1 MSEIINKIKA
11 KVSAEKAY
19 YLLAIPL
26 AVVFYFLTL
35 WATPYYVQYKIAK
48 NRVSETNV
56 VRFAEKPSEKNRVVP
71 LPNPDFLYSTIGYD
85 LENKVLKITG
95 SVPNATYWSISGYQA
110 NTTNYFVANDKQL
123 DSKFEYYL
131 AKEGSTSA
139 ALKDVPKEKII
150 YSPTTRGLV
159 LFRYLIS
166 KAYPLEK
173 LTQLQHDVK
182 VETL

>member
-1 MSEIINKIKA
+1 MSVIKTNTRKA
-11 KVSAEKAY
+11 IFGISA
-19 YLLAIPL
+19 LLL
-26 AVVFYFLTL
+26 VVGGYFLTL
-35 WATPYYVQYKIAK
+35 WATPYFVQYKIAK
-48 NRVSETNV
+48 NRASETNV

-85 LENKVLKITG
+85 LDNKVLKISG
-95 SVPNATYWSISGYQA
+95 SVPDSTYWSISAYQ
-110 NTTNYFVANDKQL
+110 ANDKQL
-123 DSKFEYYL
+123 DVKFEYYL

-150 YSPTTRGLV
+150 YSPTTKGLV

-182 VETL
+182 VETLAN

>member
-1 MSEIINKIKA
+1 MSVIKKINRKA
-11 KVSAEKAY
+11 IFGIGAV
-19 YLLAIPL
+19 LLA
-26 AVVFYFLTL
+26 VGSYFLTL
-35 WATPYYVQYKIAK
+35 WATPYYVQYKISK
-48 NRVSETNV
+48 NRVGETNV
-56 VRFAEKPSEKNRVVP
+56 VRFAEKPSPENNRVVP

-85 LENKVLKITG
+85 LEGKVLKISG
-95 SVPNATYWSISGYQA
+95 SVPDATYWSISGYQA
-110 NTTNYFVANDKQL
+110 NTTNYFVANDNQL
-123 DSKFEYYL
+123 DAKFEYYL

-166 KAYPLEK
+166 KAYSIEA

-182 VETL
+182 VETLVN

>member
-1 MSEIINKIKA
+1 MSILKKINRKA
-11 KVSAEKAY
+11 IFGIVAI
-19 YLLAIPL
+19 LL
-26 AVVFYFLTL
+26 VVGGYFLTL

-56 VRFAEKPSEKNRVVP
+56 IRFAGKPSPENNRVVP

-85 LENKVLKITG
+85 LNDKVLKITG
-95 SVPNATYWSISGYQA
+95 SVPDSTYWSISAYQA

-123 DSKFEYYL
+123 DAKFEYYL

-139 ALKDVPKEKII
+139 SLKDVPKEKII

-173 LTQLQHDVK
+173 LSQLQHDVK
-182 VETL
+182 VEILVN